1 MKYINLISI
10 LLMLVF
16 GIYPLQ
22 AQQFAPV
29 GTAVAQFLEIG
40 VGARAT
46 AMGEAYTAMT
56 DDAGSSFWNPAGLAN
71 VQERNL
77 YLAYT
82 SWPADI
88 AIGGVSLGWNLGSAG
103 VVGVNAVY
111 LNTDDMPVTT
121 VYDPEGTSGQMFKIS
136 NYAFG
141 LSYARFMTD
150 NLAVGAT
157 AKIVTEDYFGYGYNT
172 FALDLGTVYNT
183 GFNGLKL
190 AMSIL
195 HFGPEVK
202 FGGAYIDYS
211 DPASVARNEKRDF
224 ESYSLPITFRF
235 GLAMDIINDESSRLV
250 SAFDMVHPNNNLEE
264 YNLGLEYGFRKMFF
278 VRGGYKFQVD
288 EGGLTL
294 GLGIKYDI
302 SDEYGVNVDYAYSD
316 MGVLPTVHRL
326 SLGFDF

>member
-1 MKYINLISI
+1 MKSNI
-10 LLMLVF
+10 LTVLVLLVVL
-16 GIYPLQ
+16 GSLQ

-46 AMGEAYTAMT
+46 AMGEAYTAIT

-71 VQERNL
+71 IEQRNF

-88 AIGGVSLGWNLGSAG
+88 SFGGFSLGWNLGSIG

-111 LNTDDMPVTT
+111 LNTDNMPVTT
-121 VYDPEGTSGQMFKIS
+121 IFDPEGLSGETFNIS
-136 NYAFG
+136 NYALG
-141 LSYARFMTD
+141 LSYARYMTD

-157 AKIVTEDYFGYGYNT
+157 VKLVSEDYYGHGYTG

-183 GFNGLKL
+183 GFEGLKI
-190 AMSIL
+190 AMSIM
-195 HFGPEVK
+195 HFGPEIK
-202 FGGAYIDYS
+202 FSGSFIDYS
-211 DPASVARNEKRDF
+211 DPASVTRQELREF
-224 ESYSLPITFRF
+224 ETYSLPVAFRF
-235 GLAMDIINDESSRLV
+235 GVAMDIVSDQEHRLI

-264 YNLGLEYGFRKMFF
+264 FNLGLEYGFRGMFF

-294 GLGIKYDI
+294 GLGVKYDLTE
-302 SDEYGVNVDYAYSD
+302 DYGLNLDYAFAD
-316 MGVLPTVHRL
+316 MGVLPVVHRL